1 MKKTINTALIALT
14 VAIALHGTANAKILR
29 QRTIPV
35 TKSTKD
41 LFIDTKN
48 LKASTSPEELKQNI
62 QKVATDS
69 KKDPYIR
76 LKNEEMVLLDEIKNK
91 EAEISGLEGY
101 SGMFFL
107 DSDELMEA
115 RNERADLYKELYE
128 VQAKLDK
135 TREKQPVIETKIKDW
150 AFYTLIA
157 TVGLAVADQVITG
170 GEGRKALMS
179 GVSTVGGKIG
189 SAAKTTWSSMPSF
202 RSTTPSPEITS
213 NVGEAVAAATTS
225 AASTW
230 GQTVSNAAE
239 AAKKLVLKGA
249 MAGASGFIGYKVQT
263 IMTDLEEAQKNPS
276 AITPEQLQKKIS
288 ELKYLLD
295 EFNTQNLKK

>member
-1 MKKTINTALIALT
+1 MKKIINTALIALT

-29 QRTIPV
+29 KRTIPV
-35 TKSTKD
+35 TTSTKD
-41 LFIDTKN
+41 LFTDTKN
-48 LKASTSPEELKQNI
+48 LKASTTPEELKQNI

-135 TREKQPVIETKIKDW
+135 TRKKQPVIETKIKDW

-170 GEGRKALMS
+170 GEGRKALMG

-189 SAAKTTWSSMPSF
+189 SAAKTTWGYAPSA
-202 RSTTPSPEITS
+202 SGTW
-213 NVGEAVAAATTS
+213 EATKTAFGYGTS
-225 AASTW
+225 AAGLGLALFNMKDLAKRLESELSEE
-230 GQTVSNAAE
+230 QSNPNP
-239 AAKKLVLKGA
+239 
-249 MAGASGFIGYKVQT
+249 
-263 IMTDLEEAQKNPS
+263 DLQRIDELQQQLD
-276 AITPEQLQKKIS
+276 EQNKKIA
-288 ELKYLLD
+288 ELEARIK
-295 EFNTQNLKK
+295 

>member
-76 LKNEEMVLLDEIKNK
+76 LKNEEMVHLDEIKNK

-128 VQAKLDK
+128 VNIDFDGASEAWRANKK
-135 TREKQPVIETKIKDW
+135 S
-150 AFYTLIA
+150 
-157 TVGLAVADQVITG
+157 TG
-170 GEGRKALMS
+170 GGCYKYICE
-179 GVSTVGGKIG
+179 
-189 SAAKTTWSSMPSF
+189 AKT
-202 RSTTPSPEITS
+202 
-213 NVGEAVAAATTS
+213 ATNKCCLRQPMNGS
-225 AASTW
+225 IYC
-230 GQTVSNAAE
+230 
-239 AAKKLVLKGA
+239 K
-249 MAGASGFIGYKVQT
+249 MHC
-263 IMTDLEEAQKNPS
+263 KNN
-276 AITPEQLQKKIS
+276 K
-288 ELKYLLD
+288 
-295 EFNTQNLKK
+295 